1 MILFFLFNFS
11 FSTNLFFQWRI
22 TDKEK
27 AQLKQEAL
35 SLFNSNYELYQKMI
49 SNFRT
54 RDLRYKYYTE
64 QNEDSSDE
72 EKNLYISRYTYC
84 QKCINFIKSLRQIR
98 DKYSLQ
104 TLYDNLKKVVCP
116 LLKSKLDPEA
126 CVGFVNNYGNII
138 MENIFSRY
146 VDSYYLCEKIDLC
159 PIEIPKKFINIEN
172 YAKNILKEKDNIPI
186 SQKEK
191 IDENG
196 TKLRMLQVTDIHLDL
211 EYKEGAKVSC
221 LFPICCRDLPTES
234 EKENIKELSGK
245 YGYEGKCDINE
256 NLVKSFVDDASKREV
271 DFIIWTGDNAPHDS
285 WTTVGQ
291 ESVYKIS
298 KKIRDIINEK
308 FRNDEKKIPI
318 YYSLGNHERYPNDAF
333 RDNEKEM
340 LESMGEIFKDYLSDE
355 AYEDFRNY
363 GYYSIKYKDS
373 NLRIISINCLVC
385 DAFNFN
391 LLNSTK
397 IHVKR
402 MFEWLEE
409 ELKKAEKN
417 KEFVFIINHFPLNG
431 EFTLTECGKRFHAL
445 FDRYQYI
452 VRGIFSGHTHL
463 DDIEVINEYYN
474 KDKIIHINYI
484 APQLT
489 TYSNKLPSY
498 RIYIIDEETK
508 QVLDYEQYRFDM
520 DRSNAEGK
528 PYWNL
533 AYKATEFFG
542 VKNMLEYEKIINFD
556 RMEDYIFNRYSG
568 SKEGEKNKKNSEA
581 LKNAR
586 CAMTTNNFDEYMDCI
601 NIKFGLDFELITVLT
616 NYLIGPFEE

>member
-1 MILFFLFNFS
+1 MKQISILIILFFLFNFS

-64 QNEDSSDE
+64 QNEDESDE

-104 TLYDNLKKVVCP
+104 TLYDNLKKGVCP
-116 LLKSKLDPEA
+116 LIKSKLDIEA
-126 CVGFVNNYGNII
+126 CEGFVNNYGYII

-159 PIEIPKKFINIEN
+159 PIEIPKKFINIEK

-186 SQKEK
+186 SKKEK
-191 IDENG
+191 INENG
-196 TKLRMLQVTDIHLDL
+196 KTLRMLQVTDIHLDL
-211 EYKEGAKVSC
+211 EYKEGAKTSC

-234 EKENIKELSGK
+234 EKANIKELSGK

-256 NLVKSFVDDASKREV
+256 DLFKSFVDDASKRDV

-285 WTTVGQ
+285 WTAVGQ

-298 KKIRDIINEK
+298 KRIRDILNEK
-308 FRNDEKKIPI
+308 FRNVEKKIPI

-355 AYEDFRNY
+355 AYEVFRNY
-363 GYYSIKYKDS
+363 GYYSIKYADS

-397 IHVKR
+397 IHVKK

-409 ELKKAEKN
+409 ELKKAENN
-417 KEFVFIINHFPLNG
+417 KEFVFILDHFPLNG
-431 EFTLTECGKRFHAL
+431 EFTLTECGKRFQVL
-445 FDRYQYI
+445 FDRYQYN

-463 DDIEVINEYYN
+463 DDIEGITEYYN

-489 TYSNKLPSY
+489 TYDDKLPSY

-508 QVLDYEQYRFDM
+508 QVIDYEQYRFDM
-520 DRSNAEGK
+520 DKSNAEGK

-533 AYKATEFFG
+533 AYKASEFFG
-542 VKNMLEYEKIINFD
+542 VNNMLEYEKIINFNK
-556 RMEDYIFNRYSG
+556 MEDYIFNRYSG
-568 SKEGEKNKKNSEA
+568 SKSGEKKK
-581 LKNAR
+581 K
-586 CAMTTNNFDEYMDCI
+586 
-601 NIKFGLDFELITVLT
+601 K
-616 NYLIGPFEE
+616 